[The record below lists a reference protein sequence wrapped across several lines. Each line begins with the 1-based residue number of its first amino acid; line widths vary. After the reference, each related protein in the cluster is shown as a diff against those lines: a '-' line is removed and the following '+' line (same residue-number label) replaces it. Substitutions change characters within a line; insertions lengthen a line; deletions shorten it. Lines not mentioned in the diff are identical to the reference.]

1 VDRPSAPLRST
12 AKVALALQ
20 GLCLVAG
27 FGLASFVL
35 SATGSIGWAFVPV
48 LVFGGLGAST
58 MFLVRCPHCDAPVPN
73 ALLRSHCP
81 RCGDSLESDPS

>member
-1 VDRPSAPLRST
+1 MRSM
-12 AKVALALQ
+12 AKIALLLQ

-27 FGLASFVL
+27 LGLASFVL
-35 SATGSIGWAFVPV
+35 SVTDSLGWAFVPV

-81 RCGDSLESDPS
+81 ACHEPLEPTAE